1 MKNTALKT
9 KILKMQ
15 RFLSYVFYYGYCN
28 VTKQICRLY
37 RTVLNW
43 RCKNTNKIMS
53 GKIAIVPLLLHP
65 SCCTPLVNYAMQKPP
80 WIQNIVHNFLKG
92 QCNEIFDYYF
102 VLLKNSR
109 PGLHMNRQKRF
120 SQLFRFCADIRSQ
133 IFLYVSKKMFKN
145 LVTLSL

>member
-1 MKNTALKT
+1 MKNTALKQ
-9 KILKMQ
+9 KYWKCSDFCRM
-15 RFLSYVFYYGYCN
+15 FFYYGYCN

-80 WIQNIVHNFLKG
+80 WIQSIVHIFLRG
-92 QCNEIFDYYF
+92 QCNEIFDHNYL
-102 VLLKNSR
+102 VLLKIVDLGSIWTGKN
-109 PGLHMNRQKRF
+109 G
-120 SQLFRFCADIRSQ
+120 FCADIRSQ
-133 IFLYVSKKMFKN
+133 IFFM
-145 LVTLSL
+145 